1 MLTMRDLNGLWGLI
15 VLAADI
21 WAIINIIQSSAS
33 TGNKVLWAVLVVVL
47 PVLGFIIWYFAGP
60 KTSR

>member
-1 MLTMRDLNGLWGLI
+1 MRDLNGLWGLI
-15 VLAADI
+15 VLVADI

-33 TGNKVLWAVLVVVL
+33 TGNKVLWTVLVVVL